1 MKIIR
6 GRWLELIFAV
16 LISSTIIASASGR
29 VKDIPIESGR
39 RLEPSNQKISTND
52 LLEYLR
58 TIEHL
63 YDCTVIICVKDIQG
77 YPMPENALKE
87 LERMGF
93 ASTEALSEKV
103 YHSFIGIWS
112 KGEVVYEKM
121 GGDELIEH
129 GQYFHDHYIF
139 VQSATFNAGNIG
151 KIYVDN
157 IQYSMERRGL
167 NIVVIDNTKFEL
179 IDSINFDTF
188 EAGAPASRHR

>member
-29 VKDIPIESGR
+29 VKDIPIENGR
-39 RLEPSNQKISTND
+39 RLEQSNQKISTND

-93 ASTEALSEKV
+93 ASTKALSEKV

-121 GGDELIEH
+121 GG
-129 GQYFHDHYIF
+129 
-139 VQSATFNAGNIG
+139 
-151 KIYVDN
+151 
-157 IQYSMERRGL
+157 
-167 NIVVIDNTKFEL
+167 
-179 IDSINFDTF
+179 
-188 EAGAPASRHR
+188 